1 MAPKETANMDYEKY
15 RYLLEQRDKSLK
27 MTMRQSIKHHFVER
41 IVASRIQNKL
51 INYHP
56 NPHQYTS
63 YRRQAV
69 EQATVLLQSKS
80 KLRLQSRKNQ
90 K

>member
-41 IVASRIQNKL
+41 IVASRI
-51 INYHP
+51 
-56 NPHQYTS
+56 
-63 YRRQAV
+63 
-69 EQATVLLQSKS
+69 
-80 KLRLQSRKNQ
+80 
-90 K
+90 